1 MSDAH
6 QTTRSSSDTLA
17 PRTLEVELQERS
29 IAAVRAQR
37 ASERLVS
44 ESVLLSQHGLVA
56 KGFPPLAERVRQHPN

>member
-37 ASERLVS
+37 ASERLV
-44 ESVLLSQHGLVA
+44 
-56 KGFPPLAERVRQHPN
+56 